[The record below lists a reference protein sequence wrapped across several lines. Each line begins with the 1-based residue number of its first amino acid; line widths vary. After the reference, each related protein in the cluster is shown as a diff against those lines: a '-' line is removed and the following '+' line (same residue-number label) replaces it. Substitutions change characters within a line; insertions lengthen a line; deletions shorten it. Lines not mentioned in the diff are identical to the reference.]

1 MEISAGLAA
10 QTALTR
16 QAIALETIKMAADMS
31 QQMADILAQA
41 LDVPVSN
48 SRGTTV
54 NLSA

>member
-10 QTALTR
+10 QTAMTR
-16 QAIALETIKMAADMS
+16 QAIALETLKMAADMS

-48 SRGTTV
+48 SRGGNV
-54 NLSA
+54 NFTA